1 MFKNGV
7 LYVGDLFAKLSTRNP
22 EGTSFLA
29 VLIFTYNFFTF
40 YARKVVKHSKCRFYV
55 LHVSNLS
62 QPRNIRWLATYNL
75 HLDYIRLYKI
85 M

>member
-7 LYVGDLFAKLSTRNP
+7 LYVGDLFAKLSIRNP

-40 YARKVVKHSKCRFYV
+40 YARKVVKHSKCSF
-55 LHVSNLS
+55 LCLACNLS

-75 HLDYIRLYKI
+75 HLDYIRLR
-85 M
+85 